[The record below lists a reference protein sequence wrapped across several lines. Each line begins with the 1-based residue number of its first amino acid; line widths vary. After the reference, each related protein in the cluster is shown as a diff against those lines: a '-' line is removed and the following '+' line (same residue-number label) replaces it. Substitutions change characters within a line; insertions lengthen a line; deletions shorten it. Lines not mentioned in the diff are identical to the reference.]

1 MTEELQMAHSEAKEL
16 MDKAIDHLNSEL
28 TKVRAG
34 KASPTMLD
42 TVMVD
47 YYGSMTKLG
56 QVANVNTPDSKTLS
70 VQPWEKSMLEPL
82 ATAIINANLG
92 LNPMDNGEMLIIN
105 IPMLTEDRRK
115 ELAKKARAEGE
126 HAKVS
131 IRNARKEAND
141 FIKGEEKNNGLSED
155 MAKTAESKIQDMTN
169 SYNTKVEEII
179 AQKEKDIM
187 TV

>member
-1 MTEELQMAHSEAKEL
+1 MAYDEAKDL
-16 MDKAIDHLNSEL
+16 MEKAISHLNTEL
-28 TKVRAG
+28 IKVRAG
-34 KASPTMLD
+34 KANPTMLD
-42 TVMVD
+42 TVMVE

-56 QVANVNTPDSKTLS
+56 QVANINTPDAKTLS
-70 VQPWEKSMLEPL
+70 VQPWEKDLLEPI
-82 ATAIINANLG
+82 ATAITNSNLG

-105 IPMLTEDRRK
+105 IPILTEDRRK
-115 ELAKKARAEGE
+115 ELAKKAKSEGE

-141 FIKGEEKNNGLSED
+141 FIKSEEKNNGLSED

-169 SYNTKVEEII
+169 AYNAKVEEII
-179 AQKEKDIM
+179 SKKEADIM